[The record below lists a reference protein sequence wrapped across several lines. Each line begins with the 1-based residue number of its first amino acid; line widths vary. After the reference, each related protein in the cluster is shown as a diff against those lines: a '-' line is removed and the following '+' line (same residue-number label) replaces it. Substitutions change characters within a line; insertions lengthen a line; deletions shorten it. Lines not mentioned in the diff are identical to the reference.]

1 MLYLLSL
8 GNVLSFSKL
17 AKKEKVFCRSSAL
30 HCVVTPTEEFP
41 HPVVYRF
48 FSRGSLCGVRTVVW
62 CKIILLPSYSF
73 YRTVISTD
81 AGKHTGWMPGS
92 RRVGSNADHDSR
104 SSSGSGIRGAR
115 PAHDEYTRTRAG
127 AGLRTT
133 TNTYPPP
140 RREPTR
146 TAGEARSETCA
157 DAGVWSTERQVQV
170 VPYVIRVISPL
181 QPRN

>member
-73 YRTVISTD
+73 YRTVISTEPENTP
-81 AGKHTGWMPGS
+81 AGCLDLG
-92 RRVGSNADHDSR
+92 
-104 SSSGSGIRGAR
+104 GSGRTPITTLARPRGRASGVHDRPMTSKHGQERVQDSARRPIRILLRVANQPEPLEKHGAR
-115 PAHDEYTRTRAG
+115 HALTRAFG
-127 AGLRTT
+127 ALSVKFR
-133 TNTYPPP
+133 
-140 RREPTR
+140 
-146 TAGEARSETCA
+146 
-157 DAGVWSTERQVQV
+157 
-170 VPYVIRVISPL
+170 
-181 QPRN
+181 